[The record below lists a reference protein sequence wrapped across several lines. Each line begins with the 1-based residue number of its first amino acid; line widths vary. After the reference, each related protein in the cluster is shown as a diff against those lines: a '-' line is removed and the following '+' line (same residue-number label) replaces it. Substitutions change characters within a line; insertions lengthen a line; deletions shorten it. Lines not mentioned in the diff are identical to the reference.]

1 MKILIDMIVHIFGQ
15 DKADEIHLYRG
26 CSVVWNTWE
35 AVIRFSMYCPRTWK
49 HILKTLVTHTLNQM
63 FIYLIF
69 WSEPQVLLLDVV
81 HLAAEVLQRVLQLQH
96 LADQPRLLL
105 QVINWVLLK
114 SCWCHLNVIMI
125 CWIVPDSS
133 PCLCVVVVWWLTVI
147 RCSRSRCS
155 HSPAALC
162 RCCWE
167 LQFQVKTTRTHSAVT
182 HKQGS
187 LYRLQDTLA
196 TIDKIN
202 KRYPGKN
209 FLVTKLWK
217 IKNEKNIMWL

>member
-1 MKILIDMIVHIFGQ
+1 MKNKYYYGNMNGLSFY
-15 DKADEIHLYRG
+15 LYRG

-105 QVINWVLLK
+105 QVVNWVLLK
-114 SCWCHLNVIMI
+114 SCCSQLNVIMI
-125 CWIVPDSS
+125 CCIVPDSS

-147 RCSRSRCS
+147 RCSRFRCS
-155 HSPAALC
+155 HSTAAALC
-162 RCCWE
+162 SAVENSSSKWKLLVHTQLLLTNRVHYTG
-167 LQFQVKTTRTHSAVT
+167 FRTH
-182 HKQGS
+182 
-187 LYRLQDTLA
+187 LQRHWQNQQE
-196 TIDKIN
+196 ISGEDK
-202 KRYPGKN
+202 
-209 FLVTKLWK
+209 L
-217 IKNEKNIMWL
+217 

>member
-1 MKILIDMIVHIFGQ
+1 MKILIVNIFRP
-15 DKADEIHLYRG
+15 DKAGEIYLYRG

-105 QVINWVLLK
+105 QVINGILLK
-114 SCWCHLNVIMI
+114 SSWCHLNVIIMI

-162 RCCWE
+162 
-167 LQFQVKTTRTHSAVT
+167 SAVENSSSKWKLLVHT
-182 HKQGS
+182 QLLLTNRVHYHGCQE
-187 LYRLQDTLA
+187 TLA
-196 TIDKIN
+196 NLDKSNN
-202 KRYPGKN
+202 KYP
-209 FLVTKLWK
+209 
-217 IKNEKNIMWL
+217 EKDVFDQYTEEN